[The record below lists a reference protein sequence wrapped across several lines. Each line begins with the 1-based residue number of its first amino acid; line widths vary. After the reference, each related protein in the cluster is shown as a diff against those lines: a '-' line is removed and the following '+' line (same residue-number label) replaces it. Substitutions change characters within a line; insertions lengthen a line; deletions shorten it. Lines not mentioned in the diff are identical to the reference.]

1 MSGRTVPSAIFLLIV
16 GNLLAILSD
25 TLIKWVSGDIA
36 LFQFVAVRLVFT
48 LALLLPFLGLVDRH
62 RFWAGSRVHLV
73 RAHVGLG
80 GIVCM
85 VIALGALPLATANAI
100 FYAAPVLVMIFGV
113 TLFGERLRKS
123 SLIAVLSGLAGVLI
137 ILRPSEMSLVG
148 FSALGLAVALAI
160 NALLVR
166 KLPREQSVVHSLV
179 LNYLFALPAALV
191 LAFWEGA
198 PLDFSAMTAAGGSAL
213 FILGYN
219 MTVILAYRHVD
230 ANQVTASEYT
240 GLVWAFVIG
249 WLLFAEMPDVWFW
262 IGATLIVT
270 PLLVQ
275 ALLAS
280 RPAGRR
286 RLATSVGGSRRA
298 TDRVAGQDVSRP
310 AAARDR
316 AGDESRAPDRSVR
329 CSSG

>member
-48 LALLLPFLGLVDRH
+48 LALLLPFVGLVDRR
-62 RFWAGSRVHLV
+62 RFWAGSRVHLI

-123 SLIAVLSGLAGVLI
+123 SLIAVVSGLAGVLV
-137 ILRPSEMSLVG
+137 ILRPSEMSLIG

-179 LNYLFALPAALV
+179 LNYLFAMPVALG

-198 PLDFSAMTAAGGSAL
+198 PLDFSAMTAAAGSAL

-280 RPAGRR
+280 QPAGRR

-298 TDRVAGQDVSRP
+298 TDWVAARGVSRP
-310 AAARDR
+310 ASAPDR
-316 AGDESRAPDRSVR
+316 AGDESRAPDRAAR
-329 CSSG
+329 CSSD